1 MTGDVVLEIPFQEI
15 EVKSVN
21 GAREKVLEMRGFVT
35 ARWGDG
41 DAQLISNP
49 LIEWAHT
56 GSAPAAAHA
65 TSNLGNIRIFL
76 KLVPANTS
84 SNPGL
89 DDEQASLIYDN
100 YRL

>member
-1 MTGDVVLEIPFQEI
+1 MVGDVVLEIPFQEI
-15 EVKSVN
+15 EVKHN
-21 GAREKVLEMRGFVT
+21 GANVKVLEMRGFVT
-35 ARWGDG
+35 ARWADG

-56 GSAPAAAHA
+56 GTAPAAAHA
-65 TSNLGNIRIFL
+65 TNSLGNVRLFL
-76 KLVPANTS
+76 KLVPANTA

-89 DDEQASLIYDN
+89 DDEQASLIYDD